1 MKPGVRMQPWVGL
14 LVITLLI
21 IALWPATPAPAQ
33 SQLQL
38 PVFRLTKITTSNNTT
53 QQLGGVLEGIGR
65 AAPSGQDEFRGKNRF
80 FRLNEQNRTVLTQYE
95 ASGGFFAYDIDGLG
109 RETPAGAIDT
119 EVAKRLACQFLV
131 NNNFVSRDGTL
142 AGNGQSN
149 YPARLPSTPE
159 NCNAT
164 KDFGRT
170 TLIRAAQATVNG
182 ASLGQVTETI
192 VGVVVEVPFGFINNQ
207 QFIPIGG
214 AGGHISLLFTTTDVG
229 LAQSNSDSLDSTV
242 PGLAAVAMPFFG
254 RTLEFRGTVPVRSL
268 NDVRS
273 EVEALVRAGYP
284 NATNINVPAPV
295 LTYMVDDASFD
306 QTFLEP
312 EAMFDNVTVTL
323 STGEVI
329 VLRSFATPLVDDS
342 TSSFSPTVTI
352 TTPTNGSSFPPNGS
366 IDLTGT
372 IANGTAPY
380 TYQWLLGDET
390 PLSDPATLNAP
401 GSVSRSTTLPAALRE
416 TTPDAV
422 TIILRVI
429 DDNGVQ
435 RESSISITPDYR
447 FIYVPTILQ
456 SNSSTAAT
464 AALPAVE
471 LTQSSATHTFGVEG
485 NWDYPPS
492 GVGGA
497 DLPSVIPDVT
507 GFRTGML
514 GYGYTQRFYWTNASA
529 WERDWRDVS
538 LGGIDSTSGVDRAAF
553 VYYAGHG
560 GAGGILMASNK
571 DSTWFSGTNARYQN
585 LRWVGFASCQTLRVQ
600 GYTPGN
606 EPIRQWFNAFQ
617 GAHMLL
623 GFNSNMADV
632 AFGGNLVAN
641 MKMPSFLGIDFPWAQ
656 LTIAQAW
663 VKTAFDMHA
672 GKPAYIYARSST
684 VNPVNDKLPKP
695 GSGMPPR
702 PLPVVSYHWV
712 WWEF

>member
-38 PVFRLTKITTSNNTT
+38 PVFRLTKITTSNDTT

-109 RETPAGAIDT
+109 RETPTGAIDT

-131 NNNFVSRDGTL
+131 NNGFVSRDGTL

-159 NCNAT
+159 NCNT
-164 KDFGRT
+164 TNFGRT
-170 TLIRAAQATVNG
+170 TLIRAAQTPVNG

-214 AGGHISLLFTTTDVG
+214 AGGHISLLFTTTDVS

-268 NDVRS
+268 NEVRS
-273 EVEALVRAGYP
+273 EVESLVRAGYP
-284 NATNINVPAPV
+284 NATNINVPEPV

-312 EAMFDNVTVTL
+312 EAMFDGVTVTL

-329 VLRSFATPLVDDS
+329 VLRSFATPLIDDS

-366 IDLTGT
+366 INLTGA

-429 DDNGVQ
+429 DANGVQ
-435 RESSISITPDYR
+435 REASISITPDYR

-456 SNSSTAAT
+456 SGSSTAAT

-507 GFRTGML
+507 GFRIGML
-514 GYGYTQRFYWTNASA
+514 GYGYTQRFYWTNANA
-529 WERDWRDVS
+529 WERDWRDIS

-560 GAGGILMASNK
+560 GEGGISMASNK

-606 EPIRQWFNAFQ
+606 EPIRKWFNAFQ

-632 AFGGNLVAN
+632 AFGGNLAAN

-663 VKTAFDMHA
+663 VKTAFDTNA

-684 VNPVNDKLPKP
+684 VNPLNDKLPKP
-695 GSGMPPR
+695 GTAMPPR
-702 PLPVVSYHWV
+702 PLPVTWYHWV